1 MQRRSI
7 WKTRTMIKLVVMMMV
22 MVRTMMMMMMMMMVI
37 PWCNIHWPSED

>member
-22 MVRTMMMMMMMMMVI
+22 MVRTMMMMMMMMVI